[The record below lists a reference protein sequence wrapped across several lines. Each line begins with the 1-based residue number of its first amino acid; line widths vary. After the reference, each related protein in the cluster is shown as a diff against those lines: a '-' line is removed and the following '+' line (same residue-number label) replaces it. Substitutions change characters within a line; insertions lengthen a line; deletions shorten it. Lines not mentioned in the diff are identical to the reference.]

1 MIIYNT
7 NNWEVAVLSKA
18 LIKESEDKISKSFIK

>member
-7 NNWEVAVLSKA
+7 NNWEVLSKA
-18 LIKESEDKISKSFIK
+18 LIKESEDKISKSIIK